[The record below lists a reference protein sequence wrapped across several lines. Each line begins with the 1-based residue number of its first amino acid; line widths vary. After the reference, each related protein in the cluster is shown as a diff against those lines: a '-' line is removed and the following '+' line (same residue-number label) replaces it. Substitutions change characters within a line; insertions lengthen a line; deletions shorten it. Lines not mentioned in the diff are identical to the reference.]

1 MMKKSRGRHS
11 TKKDKMTDE
20 ELADENK
27 KSKNDIRS
35 KNGDD
40 ISKGDEINST
50 IQDQSSDCK
59 LNKTLTDKNLMD
71 AGKKIN

>member
-20 ELADENK
+20 EMADENK

-40 ISKGDEINST
+40 ISKEDDINST
-50 IQDQSSDCK
+50 I
-59 LNKTLTDKNLMD
+59 
-71 AGKKIN
+71 